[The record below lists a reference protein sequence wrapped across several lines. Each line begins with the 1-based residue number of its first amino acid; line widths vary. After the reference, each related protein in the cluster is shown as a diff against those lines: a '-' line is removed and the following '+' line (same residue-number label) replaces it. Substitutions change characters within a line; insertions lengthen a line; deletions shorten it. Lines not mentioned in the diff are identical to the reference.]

1 LVAQATACAEAD
13 DAHIPPA
20 VSQPE
25 PEPEPT
31 TPPPA
36 TCQEASAAETVSP
49 AQNNLVFLLDRSA
62 SMHKTIGGG
71 QTRWTAT
78 RDGLFTLLDTFP
90 TDTWAGLSVFPDGDA
105 PISCCFVNEQ
115 NRLDCNACAKGER
128 PSGEVRC
135 DEGTYSSVLTGIAA
149 LGSGHVETIKS
160 TVSSSDELMYWGT
173 PMAPAL
179 SGVLDNVTGSP
190 LPGVTSIVL
199 LTDGNPAKCKTGND
213 PEGDSL
219 ERVLDVVAMGNSA
232 GVRTYVVGID
242 AVGVGTDTDA
252 PLSTNLSK
260 IAFAAG
266 TGRFG
271 GCEQSDECAYMV
283 NGETFEASLDAALQ
297 SVAKDATSCAFD
309 FPQVAGGQPD
319 LDGTVVTV
327 KAGGDSVEVSRDETH
342 VNGWDVLPGNQQVQ
356 LYGAACEQLKS
367 DEQAE
372 VAIAVACTPN

>member
-1 LVAQATACAEAD
+1 MRTSSLVWLSLLVPWGAQVSACAEAD

-31 TPPPA
+31 TPPPT

-242 AVGVGTDTDA
+242 AVGVGADTDA
-252 PLSTNLSK
+252 PLSTNLS
-260 IAFAAG
+260 
-266 TGRFG
+266 
-271 GCEQSDECAYMV
+271 
-283 NGETFEASLDAALQ
+283 FEASLDAALQ